1 MIGRP
6 EPSEAAPYYFR
17 YIDRVSGDQII
28 RTLAEQLD
36 ETLALCSAITE
47 QQSLHRYA
55 DDKWSIRQVLSHLT
69 DTERVFAL
77 RAFWFARGF
86 ATALPSYDQEIAARG
101 AEADSIAWSAHI
113 EEFRRVRLA
122 SISLFENIPPD
133 AWSRTGIASDNSFTV
148 RSLAYLI
155 AGHVIHHVGV
165 LRERYR
171 LAENA
176 SHLR

>member
-6 EPSEAAPYYFR
+6 GPSEAARYYFR
-17 YIDRVSGDQII
+17 YIDRVSGDHII
-28 RTLAEQLD
+28 RTLSEQLE
-36 ETLALCSAITE
+36 ETLALCFAITE
-47 QQSLHRYA
+47 QQSRHRYA
-55 DDKWSIRQVLSHLT
+55 DHKWSIRQVLSHLT

-86 ATALPSYDQEIAARG
+86 ETALPSYDQELAARG

-133 AWSRTGIASDNSFTV
+133 AWMRTGIASDNSFTV

-155 AGHVIHHVGV
+155 AGHVIHHVAV
-165 LRERYR
+165 LRERYVF
-171 LAENA
+171 AENA
-176 SHLR
+176 SQLP